1 MSAQEDNADVE
12 IEIVPD
18 AEVPELLPVM
28 PLKNFVL
35 FPQMV
40 VPLVITTDESKK
52 MITDLSTKTPHFIT
66 ALQRKE
72 EIDEANLSEDDI
84 YRVGCVARLIKTLN
98 FPDGSTHVL
107 VEGLSRCE
115 LKDLN
120 TDEDYPTA
128 HYQMVEINADDT
140 LEVTA
145 LARSASDKF
154 QQLVA
159 LSPNLPDELSIA
171 IFNMESPSQL
181 ADLIAT
187 NLPIPIDVRQ
197 NLLAD
202 NSPKHR
208 LKSLM
213 EFLNREYQILK
224 LGNKIE
230 NKVHETFTKTQ
241 REIFLREQLKTIQ
254 DELGKDDPL
263 ANEILELEK
272 KLEEAKLPKEA
283 KEAAEKELQR
293 LKIVPSASPEHGVIR
308 TYLDVMAELPWSKS
322 TEDQLDILAA
332 QKILDKD
339 HYGLEKVKDRI
350 LEYLSVLKLKSDM
363 KGPILCLAG
372 PPGVGKT
379 SLGKSVARALGREF
393 VRISL
398 GGMHDEAEIR
408 GHRRTYIGSMPG
420 RIIESLR
427 RCGTN
432 NPVIMLDEID
442 KVGNDFRGDPASAL
456 LEVLDPEQ
464 NSTFQDHY
472 LDVQFDLSKV
482 LFITTANMLDT
493 IPSPLRDRMEV
504 IRISG
509 YTLQEKTAIARRYLV
524 PKAIREHGLKRGQVK
539 FDKEALEAMISGYT
553 AEAGVR
559 NLERQVANV
568 CRKIARGFAEGKTRP
583 VDVTQRKLKG
593 FLGPVKIVWDVAENE
608 AMSGVVTGLAWTPY
622 GGDILF
628 IEASCMPGKGG
639 LILTGSLGDVMKESA
654 RASLSYLRA
663 NAASFKLKSAIFAQ
677 NDIHIHVPAGATPKD
692 GPSAGVAISL
702 AILSILT
709 DRPIRPDLAM
719 TGEISLRGRVLPIGG
734 LKEKV
739 LAASRAGIKHIMLPE
754 KNKVDLDEI
763 PADVKRKLTFKTVKN
778 IDQALRYALKISAE
792 DYVEP
797 RKPRAPR
804 KPAKPTAP
812 AAPKEIDEPKAEQ

>member
-1 MSAQEDNADVE
+1 MSAQEDHNEVE
-12 IEIVPD
+12 IEFVPD
-18 AEVPELLPVM
+18 AEVPDLLPVM
-28 PLKNFVL
+28 PLKNFIL

-40 VPLVITTDESKK
+40 APLVITTDESKK
-52 MITDLSTKTPHFIT
+52 LVTELSTKAPHFIT
-66 ALQRKE
+66 ALQRKD
-72 EIDEANLSEDDI
+72 EIDEANLTKDDI

-107 VEGLSRCE
+107 VEGMSRCE
-115 LKDLN
+115 MEDLN
-120 TDEDYPTA
+120 ADEEYPTA
-128 HYQMVEINADDT
+128 HYTMIHEELEDT
-140 LEVTA
+140 LEAQA
-145 LARSASDKF
+145 LARSASEQF
-154 QQLVA
+154 QQIVTMT
-159 LSPNLPDELSIA
+159 PNLPDELTVA
-171 IFNMESPSQL
+171 IFNMEAPSQL

-187 NLPIPIDVRQ
+187 NLPIPLDVRQ
-197 NLLAD
+197 NLLAEA
-202 NSPKHR
+202 SPNKR
-208 LKSLM
+208 LKTLM
-213 EFLNREYQILK
+213 EFLNREFQILK

-230 NKVHETFTKTQ
+230 TKVHETFTKTQ

-254 DELGKDDPL
+254 DELGEDDPQ

-272 KLEEAKLPKEA
+272 NLEEAKLPKEA
-283 KEAAEKELQR
+283 REAAHKELQR
-293 LKIVPSASPEHGVIR
+293 LKAVPTASPEHGVIR

-322 TEDQLDILAA
+322 TEDHLDILEA
-332 QKILDKD
+332 QKVLDKD
-339 HYGLEKVKDRI
+339 HHGLEKVKDRI
-350 LEYLSVLKLKSDM
+350 LEYLSVLKLKKDL

-393 VRISL
+393 VRMSL

-408 GHRRTYIGSMPG
+408 GHRRTYIGAMPG
-420 RIIESLR
+420 RIIESIR
-427 RCGTN
+427 RCGSN

-442 KVGNDFRGDPASAL
+442 KVGKDFRGDPASAL

-472 LDVQFDLSKV
+472 LDVEFDLSKV
-482 LFITTANMLDT
+482 LFITTANMLET
-493 IPSPLRDRMEV
+493 IPGPLRDRMEV

-539 FDKEALEAMISGYT
+539 FDKEALEGIISGYT

-559 NLERQVANV
+559 NLERQIANV

-583 VDVTQRKLKG
+583 VEVTQRKLKG
-593 FLGPVKIVWDVAENE
+593 FLGPVKIDKDVAENA
-608 AMSGVVTGLAWTPY
+608 AMPGVVTGLAWTPY

-628 IEASCMPGKGG
+628 IEATCMPGKGG

-654 RASLSYLRA
+654 RAALSYLKA
-663 NAASFKLKSAIFAQ
+663 NAATFKIDPEVFAKS
-677 NDIHIHVPAGATPKD
+677 DLHIHVPAGATPKD

-702 AILSILT
+702 AILSILN
-709 DRPIRPDLAM
+709 DCPIRPDLAM

-739 LAASRAGIKHIMLPE
+739 LAAARAGIKHIMLPE
-754 KNKVDLDEI
+754 KNKIDLDEI
-763 PADVKRKLTFKTVKN
+763 PNDVKKKLTFKTVKN
-778 IDQALRYALKISAE
+778 IDQALRYALKLSE
-792 DYVEP
+792 E
-797 RKPRAPR
+797 K
-804 KPAKPTAP
+804 
-812 AAPKEIDEPKAEQ
+812 

>member
-1 MSAQEDNADVE
+1 MSAQEDPNDVE
-12 IEIVPD
+12 IELVTEQEVPD
-18 AEVPELLPVM
+18 LLPVM

-40 VPLVITTDESKK
+40 APLVVTTDESKK
-52 MITDLSTKTPHFIT
+52 LVTDLSTRTPHFIT

-72 EIDEANLSEDDI
+72 EIDETNLTTDDI
-84 YRVGCVARLIKTLN
+84 YRVGCVARLLKTLK

-115 LKDLN
+115 LKDLL
-120 TDEDYPTA
+120 TDEAYPTA
-128 HYQMVEINADDT
+128 YYQMVEDAEDKT
-140 LEVTA
+140 LETEA
-145 LARSASDKF
+145 LVRSASEQF
-154 QQLVA
+154 QQLVTM
-159 LSPNLPDELSIA
+159 SPNLPDELAVA
-171 IFNMESPSQL
+171 IYNMGTPTQL
-181 ADLIAT
+181 SDLIAT
-187 NLPIPIDVRQ
+187 NLPIPLEVRQ
-197 NLLAD
+197 NLLAE
-202 NSPKHR
+202 NHPARR
-208 LKSLM
+208 LKTLM
-213 EFLNREYQILK
+213 EYLNREYQILK

-230 NKVHETFTKTQ
+230 NKVHETFTRTQ

-254 DELGKDDPL
+254 DELGQNDPL
-263 ANEILELEK
+263 SNEILELEK
-272 KLEEAKLPKEA
+272 KLDEAKLPKEA
-283 KEAAEKELQR
+283 REAATKELER
-293 LKIVPSASPEHGVIR
+293 LKAVPSASPEHGVIR
-308 TYLDVMAELPWSKS
+308 TYLEVMAALPWSKS
-322 TEDQLDILAA
+322 TEDNLDILAA

-393 VRISL
+393 IRMSL

-408 GHRRTYIGSMPG
+408 GHRRTYIGAMPG

-442 KVGNDFRGDPASAL
+442 KVGADFRGDPASAL

-464 NSTFQDHY
+464 NATFQDHY

-493 IPSPLRDRMEV
+493 IPGPLRDRMEV

-509 YTLQEKTAIARRYLV
+509 YTLQEKYQIARRYLV
-524 PKAIREHGLKRGQVK
+524 PKALREHGLKRGQAK
-539 FDKEALEAMISGYT
+539 FDKAALENIIGGYT

-559 NLERQVANV
+559 NLERQIANI
-568 CRKIARGFAEGKTRP
+568 CRKVARGFAEGKTRP
-583 VDVTQRKLKG
+583 VAVTASKLKD
-593 FLGPVKIVWDVAENE
+593 FLGPVKIDKDVAENQ
-608 AMSGVVTGLAWTPY
+608 AMPGVVTGLAWTPY

-628 IEASCMPGKGG
+628 IEAMCMPGKGS

-654 RASLSYLRA
+654 RAALSYLSA
-663 NAASFKLKSAIFAQ
+663 NAATFKIDQEVFAKS
-677 NDIHIHVPAGATPKD
+677 DIHIHVPAGATPKD
-692 GPSAGVAISL
+692 GPSAGVAIAL

-709 DRPIRPDLAM
+709 EQAIRPDLAM

-754 KNKVDLDEI
+754 KNKIDLDEI
-763 PADVKRKLTFKTVKN
+763 PAEIKKKLTFKTVKT
-778 IDQALRYALKISAE
+778 IDQALRYALKLSE
-792 DYVEP
+792 GST
-797 RKPRAPR
+797 K
-804 KPAKPTAP
+804 
-812 AAPKEIDEPKAEQ
+812 